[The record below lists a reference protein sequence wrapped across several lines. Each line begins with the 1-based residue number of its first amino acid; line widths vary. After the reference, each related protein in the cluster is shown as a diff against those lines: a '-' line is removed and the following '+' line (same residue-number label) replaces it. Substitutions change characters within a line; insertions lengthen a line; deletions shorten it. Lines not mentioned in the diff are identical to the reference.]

1 VRAGGWSHN
10 SFEEKKVFAAAFLF
24 WNDRTRRGGKEKI
37 SDAEEE
43 QKCVIFNIDFLV
55 SQLL

>member
-1 VRAGGWSHN
+1 MRAGGWSHN

-24 WNDRTRRGGKEKI
+24 WNDRTGKEKI
-37 SDAEEE
+37 VDGKRKNK
-43 QKCVIFNIDFLV
+43 KCVIFNIDFLV